1 MDVRLLRYFVAVAE
15 QRHFGRAA
23 DILNMAQP
31 PLSQQIRMLEE
42 ELAVKLF
49 DRSSRPIELTAAGR
63 TLLREARQILSQIK
77 RAEAL
82 TRRAGRSEADN
93 FRIGITGSAA
103 LEFAAPVIA
112 IFNERFP
119 DVQISLMELSSP
131 AQIAAL
137 EKGDIQIGFV
147 RPPVISEEISSRL
160 VHQEPFL
167 IALPERHPL
176 AHTTSL
182 RLRDLNGTPLVV
194 FDSAEAAG
202 FREMILH
209 LCHSA
214 GYTPSSMQDGHQMTT
229 MLCLVASGLGAAL
242 VPQSAR
248 RITLEGVV
256 FKPVLEEA
264 PMIDLYAIWLKS
276 RHHRLVHDV
285 LAAIGDLR
293 SAAALAI

>member
-1 MDVRLLRYFVAVAE
+1 MDIRLLRYFVTVAE
-15 QRHFGRAA
+15 QRHFGKAA

-31 PLSQQIRMLEE
+31 PLSQQIRLLED

-77 RAEAL
+77 RAETL
-82 TRRAGRSEADN
+82 TQRAGKSETGN

-103 LEFAAPVIA
+103 LEFAAPVIT

-119 DVQISLMELSSP
+119 EVQLSLLELSSP
-131 AQIAAL
+131 AQISAL
-137 EKGDIQIGFV
+137 ERGSIQ
-147 RPPVISEEISSRL
+147 ISSRL

-176 AHTTSL
+176 AHTTGL

-194 FDSAEAAG
+194 FDSAEAPG
-202 FREMILH
+202 FRELILH
-209 LCHSA
+209 VCHAS
-214 GYTPSSMQDGHQMTT
+214 GYTPTTMQDGHQMTT
-229 MLCLVASGLGAAL
+229 MLCLVASGLGVAL

-248 RITLEGVV
+248 RLALEGVV
-256 FKPVLEEA
+256 FKPVFEET
-264 PMIDLYAIWLKS
+264 PMVDLYAIWLKN
-276 RHHRLVHDV
+276 RHNPLVHDL
-285 LAAIGDLR
+285 LAAIDDLR
-293 SAAALAI
+293 SAAVLAR